1 MASLATVD
9 DVATA
14 MLRTL
19 DTDETALATALLPR
33 ASWLV
38 RQERPGLDTLIADNV
53 LDADVVKGVVAE
65 MVARVLRN
73 PDGWRQKATG
83 PFSGTYDV
91 NVASGYLTITD
102 NDRPMLG
109 LTTADQRTRRVGTIR
124 MRPTL

>member
-1 MASLATVD
+1 MAPLAAAA
-9 DVATA
+9 DVQTA

-19 DTDETALATALLPR
+19 DSDETTLADALLIR

-38 RQERPGLDTLIADNV
+38 RQERPGLDTLVTAGA
-53 LDADVVKGVVAE
+53 LDADVVTGVVAE

-102 NDRPMLG
+102 IDRAMLG
-109 LTTADQRTRRVGTIR
+109 LTTADQRARRVGTIR